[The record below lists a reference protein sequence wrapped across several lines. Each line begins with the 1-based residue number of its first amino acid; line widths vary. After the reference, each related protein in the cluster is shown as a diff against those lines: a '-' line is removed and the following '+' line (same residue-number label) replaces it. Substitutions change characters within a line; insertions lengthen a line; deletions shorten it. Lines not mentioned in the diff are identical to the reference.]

1 MAVGFCCCVL
11 IQVGDELQIRKVKQM
26 EFRLK
31 TLTPIWTGGVRKDNS
46 ALHLTSIRGAIRW
59 WYEVLIRGLGYYVCD
74 PTANGCKVNI
84 SNEDKK
90 KIEEGKISLT
100 DYIKGEICP
109 ACYFFGCTGWSGKFV
124 IRLTKPKTNKSVSS
138 LQAGA
143 FLFNIHFIEKKK
155 FEKEEISLLKMT
167 LKLIVDYGAI
177 GGRTTFKPSEKNY
190 KNMKL
195 HHKDF
200 GLIIRAEDSNI
211 PNLKEKIYEIGI
223 NEYLKGLKKRDS
235 NDEEWPD
242 LKNFWFIK
250 DRCLNRKQINKIVER
265 DKHGNYH
272 QPSEFSVF
280 LGGFISR
287 EKRRFSPE
295 LCETYKSINSIS
307 KKIFSF
313 HGTGQKDGKKVKELF
328 PRCFGYT
335 KKETELDNVV
345 ELIKGQFKKQ
355 FPEESSFKIKKG
367 KEVLNGL

>member
-1 MAVGFCCCVL
+1 
-11 IQVGDELQIRKVKQM
+11 M

-31 TLTPIWTGGVRKDNS
+31 TLTPIWTGGVRRNDNS

-59 WYEVLIRGLGYYVCD
+59 WYEVLIRGLGCYACD
-74 PTANGCKVNI
+74 PTVNGCKLNF
-84 SNEDKK
+84 SNENKK
-90 KIEEGKISLT
+90 KIGEGEISLT

-109 ACYFFGCTGWSGKFV
+109 ACYFFGCTGWSGKFA
-124 IRLTKPKTNKSVSS
+124 IRLTESKTNKSVSS
-138 LQAGA
+138 LQSGA
-143 FLFNIHFIEKKK
+143 IFFNLNFIEKKK
-155 FEKEEISLLKMT
+155 LEEEEISLLKMT

-177 GGRTTFKPSEKNY
+177 GGRTTFKPSEENY

-200 GLIIRAEDSNI
+200 GLITRADDSNI
-211 PNLKEKIYEIGI
+211 PNLEEKIHGIGT
-223 NEYLKGLKKRDS
+223 NEYLKGFKKSGS

-265 DKHGNYH
+265 DNNGNYH
-272 QPSEFSVF
+272 NPSKLAVF

-287 EKRRFSPE
+287 EKSQFSSE
-295 LCETYKSINSIS
+295 LCETYNNINSMS

-313 HGTGQKDGKKVKELF
+313 HGTGQENGKTVKELF

-335 KKETELDNVV
+335 KKETELDNIV
-345 ELIKGQFKKQ
+345 ELIKEQFL
-355 FPEESSFKIKKG
+355 EESSFKIKKG
-367 KEVLNGL
+367 KKVCNEL

>member
-1 MAVGFCCCVL
+1 
-11 IQVGDELQIRKVKQM
+11 M

-46 ALHLTSIRGAIRW
+46 ALHLTSIRGSIRW
-59 WYEVLIRGLGYYVCD
+59 WYEVLIRGLGYYACD
-74 PTANGCKVNI
+74 PTANGCKLNI

-90 KIEEGKISLT
+90 KIGEGKISLA

-109 ACYFFGCTGWSGKFV
+109 ACYFFGCTGWSGKFA
-124 IRLTKPKTNKSVSS
+124 IRLTESKTN
-138 LQAGA
+138 
-143 FLFNIHFIEKKK
+143 FFNLYFIEKNK

-167 LKLIVDYGAI
+167 LKLIVDFGAI
-177 GGRTTFKPSEKNY
+177 GGRTTFKPSEENY
-190 KNMKL
+190 KNTKP

-200 GLIIRAEDSNI
+200 GLITRADDSNI
-211 PNLKEKIYEIGI
+211 PNLEEKIYGIGT
-223 NEYLKGLKKRDS
+223 NEYLEGFKKNGS
-235 NDEEWPD
+235 NDEEWPN

-250 DRCLNRKQINKIVER
+250 NKWLNRKQINKIVER
-265 DKHGNYH
+265 DKNGNYR

-313 HGTGQKDGKKVKELF
+313 HGTGQKDGTTDKGRF